1 MNEQLNQNQL
11 KVANRLIYVF
21 TEIILGYVVFTLLGA
36 LSRSDIY
43 SDKAPIFVQVV
54 LLLAAVVING
64 VVYFKFS
71 THEKSTTI
79 IQYTTV
85 ICFGVAL
92 LFNRSSDTWIYSL
105 LIIMSFIV
113 YLDLK
118 KTIRQYH
125 ENIICRIFKN
135 DTAICVMGLVSGIKY
150 KLGVAKEGVD
160 FKTVR

>member
-1 MNEQLNQNQL
+1 MLL
-11 KVANRLIYVF
+11 FVAV
-21 TEIILGYVVFTLLGA
+21 IIN
-36 LSRSDIY
+36 S
-43 SDKAPIFVQVV
+43 
-54 LLLAAVVING
+54 

-118 KTIRQYH
+118 NTIRQYH